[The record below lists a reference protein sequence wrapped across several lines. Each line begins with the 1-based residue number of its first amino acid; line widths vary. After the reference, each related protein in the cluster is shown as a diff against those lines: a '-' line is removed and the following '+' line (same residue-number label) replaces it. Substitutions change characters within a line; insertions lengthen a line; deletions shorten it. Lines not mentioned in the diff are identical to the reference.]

1 MTNLKAITQSTTLT
15 FVIGATGCGKTA
27 VAVSLARAQRQEDDA
42 SNTPRLFICVI
53 NCDVLQFYEGL
64 PIATNKASLEELTFA
79 DGTPIPHYF
88 MSFLSPMGSR
98 RAGVTSSS
106 TYASIVGHHQDGH
119 QLAQEEDVDG
129 GQRSD
134 AGEAQPQLYHIHDYV
149 REVES
154 FLYGTVFPQH
164 AACDGSDGVTDMHRG
179 CSVIVCGG
187 SHYYAQSLLFEGGL
201 VTSCEATHSEVP
213 SDGITN
219 ADPATREGAPE
230 RASSAA
236 LWNALHSLDPTAASQ
251 VHPQNTRR
259 IERMLELAR
268 QGRKPSAVYTAQRGG
283 DATVSHEKHLLKFF
297 APRLLATSPSFED
310 STTAKRIQP
319 LLSVVWVDG
328 SRDWLQSRLDARV
341 DDMLARGMINEVHE
355 LAQWVAHEREHTKR
369 SKRPRDDCQV
379 DERCST
385 LLGAIGFKEWA
396 PLLAESDAKGV
407 PEQSSKRWE
416 ACAASVKQSTRR
428 YAKQQ
433 VQWVR
438 NRFLG
443 VYRSHWEQQL
453 IVADTCTGDA
463 EPTTTSVTVGVV
475 PFLRVVMDKCL
486 SIKPPSV
493 PTQAYLDQCVR
504 AEILP
509 RIASPQLQQRDAC
522 SAPWPCYLEDALG
535 GGNDGERRVVADGHV
550 DRKTLHTCTLCSDLV
565 VSGEEQWASH
575 LASKRHRGALRHQ
588 ALVEQQRALG
598 REIPPRSAKRQ

>member
-1 MTNLKAITQSTTLT
+1 MTNVKARCTQSTTLT
-15 FVIGATGCGKTA
+15 FVIGATGCGKTS

-42 SNTPRLFICVI
+42 SNTPRRVIFVI

-106 TYASIVGHHQDGH
+106 TYASIVGLHQEVGH
-119 QLAQEEDVDG
+119 QLAQEEGADG
-129 GQRSD
+129 ALPSD
-134 AGEAQPQLYHIHDYV
+134 AGEAPPQLYHIHDYV

-164 AACDGSDGVTDMHRG
+164 AADMHPG

-201 VTSCEATHSEVP
+201 VMSCEDTHSDVP
-213 SDGITN
+213 GDGITN
-219 ADPATREGAPE
+219 ADPSTREGAPE

-236 LWNALHSLDPTAASQ
+236 LWNALYSLDPTAASQ

-283 DATVSHEKHLLKFF
+283 DPTVSHEKRLLKFF
-297 APRLLATSPSFED
+297 APRPLATSPSIQD
-310 STTAKRIQP
+310 STSAKRIQP

-355 LAQWVAHEREHTKR
+355 LAQWVAHEREHTQR

-396 PLLAESDAKGV
+396 PLLAESDEKGV

-428 YAKQQ
+428 YARQQ

-453 IVADTCTGDA
+453 TVADSGSGDA
-463 EPTTTSVTVGVV
+463 EPTTTSVTVRAV

-509 RIASPQLQQRDAC
+509 RIASPELQQRDAC
-522 SAPWPCYLEDALG
+522 SAPWPCYLEDALSG
-535 GGNDGERRVVADGHV
+535 VNDGERRVVAEGHV
-550 DRKTLHTCTLCSDLV
+550 DRKTLHTCTLCSNLV

-575 LASKRHRGALRHQ
+575 LASKRHKGALRHQ